1 MIRIIEIENIKGID
15 QKTLD
20 LGIYP
25 NKPSL
30 LVAPNGFGKSSLAT
44 AFNSMNNNRI
54 LLAEDDLHAENI
66 SNLPRIAIEYVKEDN
81 SVLNLEATNNSNTI
95 SSHFDYFVINNLT
108 KPKGIGSR
116 FGNATARLEI
126 KDVVLVDR
134 IPTNTS
140 FGYSFTNSK
149 TAFGNCGKVL
159 PNANSVLNNLVLV
172 EKLSESYQALERA
185 NGLLIQRRLN
195 EIIARINAQDQTATA
210 NVLNNWVSLNCL
222 NDLKQ
227 INYLN
232 TIGDLINEFDIGYNC
247 ETKSYLAAIQLVTL
261 YNSNSNNFKAACVFS
276 NYRLDKQR
284 FDETLTTFNC
294 TWRNI
299 STSQTGGKLVVK
311 FPQAIHISNGQRDI
325 LTFIS
330 MLFRAKRHLK
340 KGANILIIDEVF
352 DYLDDANLTA
362 AQYYITQFIKEYKL
376 ANKRIYPLILTHLNP
391 NYFKNFT
398 FSNQKVYYLNKS
410 NIQVVQGIIN
420 LLRNRDDLTIKAE
433 VSKYLLHYDPGTINK
448 RNEFRALSIP
458 ELWGENDN
466 FETHV
471 NNEVQNYLTDIPY
484 DPFAVC
490 GALRLKIERIA
501 YDKLQS
507 PEARTAFIGTHKTR
521 SKLEK
526 AEEMGIVSPES
537 HYLLGIIYNE
547 GMHWKL
553 NQDNV
558 SPIAS
563 KLENLTIKKL
573 IADVFA

>member
-15 QKTLD
+15 QKTFY
-20 LGIYP
+20 LGIHP

-44 AFNSMNNNRI
+44 AFNSMNSQRI
-54 LLAEDDLHAENI
+54 KLADDDLHAESNV
-66 SNLPRIAIEYVKEDN
+66 NLPRIAIEYVQEN
-81 SVLNLEATNNSNTI
+81 GTVVNLEATNSTNII
-95 SSHFDYFVINNLT
+95 STHFDYFVINNLT

-116 FGNATARLEI
+116 FGSATARLEI

-134 IPTNTS
+134 IPDNTP
-140 FGYSFTNSK
+140 FRYSFRDSQNT
-149 TAFGNCGKVL
+149 FGNCGKVL
-159 PNANSVLNNLVLV
+159 PNANLALNNLVLV
-172 EKLSESYQALERA
+172 EKLSQNYQALQRA
-185 NGLLIQRRLN
+185 NGSRIQQKLSLIMDS
-195 EIIARINAQDQTATA
+195 INAQNETATST
-210 NVLNNWVSLNCL
+210 VLNNWVSLNCL
-222 NDLKQ
+222 NELKQ
-227 INYLN
+227 IDYLN
-232 TIGDLINEFDIGYNC
+232 TIGNLISEFDIGYND
-247 ETKSYLAAIQLVTL
+247 ETKSYLAAIQIITL
-261 YNSNSNNFKAACVFS
+261 YNSNPDNFKSACTFS

-294 TWRNI
+294 TWKNV
-299 STSQTGGKLVVK
+299 STIQTGGKLIVK
-311 FPQAIHISNGQRDI
+311 FPEAIHISNGQRDI

-362 AQYYITQFIKEYKL
+362 AQYYITQFIKDYKL
-376 ANKRIYPLILTHLNP
+376 AGKRIYPLILTHLNP
-391 NYFKNFT
+391 NYFKNFA

-410 NIQVVQGIIN
+410 NIQVAQGMIN
-420 LLRNRDDLTIKAE
+420 LLRNREDLTIGADI
-433 VSKYLLHYDPGTINK
+433 SKYLLHYDPGTINK
-448 RNEFRALSIP
+448 RAEFRALSIP

-466 FETHV
+466 FVNHV
-471 NNEVQNYLTDIPY
+471 DNEVQNYLNDIPY

-490 GALRLKIERIA
+490 GALRLKIEKTA
-501 YDKLQS
+501 YEKLQS
-507 PEARTAFIGTHKTR
+507 PEAKTAFIITHKTR

-526 AEEMGIVSPES
+526 AQEMGVVSPES

-553 NQDNV
+553 NQDNI

-563 KLENLTIKKL
+563 KLENLTIRKL

>member
-1 MIRIIEIENIKGID
+1 MIRIIEIENIKGINK
-15 QKTLD
+15 KTLN

-44 AFNSMNNNRI
+44 AFNSMNSRRI
-54 LLAEDDLHAENI
+54 TLADDDLHAKDI
-66 SNLPRIAIEYVKEDN
+66 ANLPRITIEYVQEN
-81 SVLNLEATNNSNTI
+81 GTVLNLEATNNTNTI
-95 SSHFDYFVINNLT
+95 TSQFDYFVINNLT

-134 IPTNTS
+134 IPNNIQ
-140 FGYSFTNSK
+140 FGYSFRHTQD
-149 TAFGNCGKVL
+149 AFGNCGKVL
-159 PNANSVLNNLVLV
+159 PNANSVLSNLILV
-172 EKLSESYQALERA
+172 EKLSANYIALERA
-185 NGLLIQRRLN
+185 NGVLIQRSLDR
-195 EIIARINAQDQTATA
+195 IIADINNQNETATA
-210 NVLNNWVSLNCL
+210 NVLNNWVSQNCL

-227 INYLN
+227 INHLN
-232 TIGDLINEFDIGYNC
+232 TIGNLINEFDIGYNC
-247 ETKSYLAAIQLVTL
+247 ETKSYLAAIQIIALF
-261 YNSNSNNFKAACVFS
+261 NNNPANFKAACAFN

-294 TWRNI
+294 TWQNI
-299 STSQTGGKLVVK
+299 STSQTNGKLIVK
-311 FPQAIHISNGQRDI
+311 FPEAIHISNGQRDI

-362 AQYYITQFIKEYKL
+362 AQYYITQFIKDFKL
-376 ANKRIYPLILTHLNP
+376 AGKRIYPLILTHLNP

-410 NIQVVQGIIN
+410 NIQVAQGIIN
-420 LLRNRDDLTIKAE
+420 LLRNRTDLTIEAD
-433 VSKYLLHYDPGTINK
+433 VSKYLLHYDPEKINK
-448 RNEFRALSIP
+448 RAEFRALSIP

-466 FETHV
+466 FLNHI
-471 NNEVQNYLTDIPY
+471 NNEVQNYLTDTPY

-490 GALRLKIERIA
+490 GALRLRIEQIA

-507 PEARTAFIGTHKTR
+507 QEARTTFISTHKTR

-526 AEEMGIVSPES
+526 AEERGVISPES